1 MQWGETLNILKPLN
15 TILAKVLLRDITDYH
30 CIQESGV
37 WILHAATVKPLVA
50 SAHFSR
56 GSPQMT
62 QLLVQRKC
70 AQRANK
76 EQRANTKSLV
86 DALWFPISSRLNLW
100 VCARETK
107 NLCNAFV
114 HCVHV

>member
-76 EQRANTKSLV
+76 EQTKSKHQITGGCSLV
-86 DALWFPISSRLNLW
+86 SHFKQTEPLGLRS
-100 VCARETK
+100 
-107 NLCNAFV
+107 
-114 HCVHV
+114 